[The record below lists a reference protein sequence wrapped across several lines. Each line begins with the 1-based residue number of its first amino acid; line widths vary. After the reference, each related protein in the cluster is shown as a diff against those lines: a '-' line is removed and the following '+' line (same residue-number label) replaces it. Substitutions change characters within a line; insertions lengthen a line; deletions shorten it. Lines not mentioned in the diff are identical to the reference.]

1 MEYIA
6 FLAVIILIV
15 GVIMLTGI
23 MEERK
28 SKEMLREKLKKQY
41 GQYSE
46 KNMRTG
52 EWKALCP
59 QFNMEEM
66 QRINL

>member
-41 GQYSE
+41 GQ
-46 KNMRTG
+46 
-52 EWKALCP
+52 
-59 QFNMEEM
+59 
-66 QRINL
+66 